1 MLYAHCLDVVN
12 VGYLM
17 CRRYFIGPG
26 DSLLKYSTAHLKAE
40 RHIFTIQFGIF
51 FFDENRHPLVYIRA
65 VPRGKIYCEAHVMPH
80 LHRTSYD
87 VDPP

>member
-17 CRRYFIGPG
+17 CRRYFIGPY

-40 RHIFTIQFGIF
+40 RHVFTIQFGIVQKKKSGR
-51 FFDENRHPLVYIRA
+51 ET
-65 VPRGKIYCEAHVMPH
+65 VM
-80 LHRTSYD
+80 Y
-87 VDPP
+87 